1 VRSFGSTRANT
12 STKSTKGRGRG
23 LIGPRTFLEYRNFFY
38 LKASIGVLLVS
49 LILFAVDNPPGG
61 RSGSSWAGY
70 AIGTI
75 SAAIIFWLMWLGIRK
90 RDYKATGAPLKG
102 WVSAHV
108 YLGTLLLVLVPMH
121 SAFEFGTNIHT
132 LAYLL
137 MCIVIFSGILG
148 VIFYAVVPTSM
159 TRNRNNIT
167 LDAMLE
173 RIAEIDSEC
182 RGAAEGLPDYY
193 AQAVMISIDETRI
206 GGLLRSQLSG
216 TDSDCGTSKALR
228 RLRNSEIELDQDSKA
243 QERKLVELIARKELL
258 VRQIRRDVRYKA
270 LLDLWLIVHVPF
282 AFATC
287 AAMIVHIFVV
297 FWYH

>member
-1 VRSFGSTRANT
+1 M
-12 STKSTKGRGRG
+12 
-23 LIGPRTFLEYRNFFY
+23 IGPRTFLEYENYRY
-38 LKASIGVLLVS
+38 LKVS
-49 LILFAVDNPPGG
+49 LAVLFISVVTYAIDDPPGG
-61 RSGSSWAGY
+61 RSGSSWTGY
-70 AIGTI
+70 GLGTVA
-75 SAAIIFWLMWLGIRK
+75 AAIIFWLMWLGVRK

-108 YLGTLLLVLVPMH
+108 YLGTMLIFIVPLH
-121 SAFEFGTNIHT
+121 SAFEFGINIHT
-132 LAYLL
+132 LAYAF
-137 MCIVIFSGILG
+137 MCVVCFSGMLG
-148 VIFYAVVPTSM
+148 IAFYALVPTLM

-173 RIAEIDSEC
+173 RIAEIDMEC
-182 RGAAEGLPDYY
+182 RGAAEILPDYY

-287 AAMIVHIFVV
+287 AALIVHIFVV

>member
-1 VRSFGSTRANT
+1 V
-12 STKSTKGRGRG
+12 
-23 LIGPRTFLEYRNFFY
+23 IGPRTFLEYENYRY
-38 LKASIGVLLVS
+38 LKVS
-49 LILFAVDNPPGG
+49 LAVLFISVVTYAIDDPPGG
-61 RSGSSWAGY
+61 RNGSSWTGY
-70 AIGTI
+70 GLGTVA
-75 SAAIIFWLMWLGIRK
+75 AAIIFWLMWLGVRK

-108 YLGTLLLVLVPMH
+108 YLGTMLIFIVPLH
-121 SAFEFGTNIHT
+121 SAFEFGINIHT
-132 LAYLL
+132 LAYAF
-137 MCIVIFSGILG
+137 MCVVCFSGMLG
-148 VIFYAVVPTSM
+148 IAFYALVPTLM

-173 RIAEIDSEC
+173 RIAEIDMVC
-182 RGAAEGLPDYY
+182 RGAAEILPDYY

-287 AAMIVHIFVV
+287 AALIVHIFVV

>member
-1 VRSFGSTRANT
+1 
-12 STKSTKGRGRG
+12 
-23 LIGPRTFLEYRNFFY
+23 LIGPRTFLEYQNYRY
-38 LKASIGVLLVS
+38 LKVALGLLLASLVVYV
-49 LILFAVDNPPGG
+49 VDEPPGG
-61 RSGSSWAGY
+61 RSGSSWTGY
-70 AIGTI
+70 GLGTI
-75 SAAIIFWLMWLGIRK
+75 AAGIIFWLMWIGLRK

-108 YLGTLLLVLVPMH
+108 YLGTMLLFLVPLH
-121 SAFEFGTNIHT
+121 SAFEFGLNVHT
-132 LAYLL
+132 LAYGL
-137 MCIVIFSGILG
+137 MSVVVFSGILG
-148 VIFYAVVPTSM
+148 VGFYALVPTSM

-182 RGAAEGLPDYY
+182 RMAADGLPDYY
-193 AQAVMISIDETRI
+193 AQAVVSSIDETRI
-206 GGLLRSQLSG
+206 GGAFRSQLSG
-216 TDSDCGTSKALR
+216 NDPGCGTTRALKS
-228 RLRNSEIELDQDSKA
+228 LRTSEIDLDGDAKG

-258 VRQIRRDVRYKA
+258 LKQIRRDIRFKG

-287 AAMIVHIFVV
+287 AALIVHIFVV

>member
-1 VRSFGSTRANT
+1 M
-12 STKSTKGRGRG
+12 
-23 LIGPRTFLEYRNFFY
+23 IGPRTFLEYQNYRY
-38 LKASIGVLLVS
+38 LKVALGLLLASLVVYV
-49 LILFAVDNPPGG
+49 VDDPPGG
-61 RSGSSWAGY
+61 RSGSSWTGY
-70 AIGTI
+70 GLGTI
-75 SAAIIFWLMWLGIRK
+75 AAGIIFWLMWIGLRK

-108 YLGTLLLVLVPMH
+108 YLGTMLLFLVPLH
-121 SAFEFGTNIHT
+121 SGFEFGMNVHT
-132 LAYLL
+132 LAYGL
-137 MCIVIFSGILG
+137 MNVVVFSGILG
-148 VIFYAVVPTSM
+148 VGFYALVPTSM

-182 RGAAEGLPDYY
+182 RMAADGLPDYY
-193 AQAVMISIDETRI
+193 AQAVVTSIDETRI
-206 GGLLRSQLSG
+206 GGTFRSQLSG
-216 TDSDCGTSKALR
+216 NDLGCGTTRALKS
-228 RLRNSEIELDQDSKA
+228 LRTSEIDLDGEAKG

-258 VRQIRRDVRYKA
+258 LKQIRRDIRFQG

-287 AAMIVHIFVV
+287 AALIVHIFVV

>member
-1 VRSFGSTRANT
+1 M
-12 STKSTKGRGRG
+12 
-23 LIGPRTFLEYRNFFY
+23 IGPRTFLEYRNYLY
-38 LKASIGVLLVS
+38 LKVGIGVLLVS
-49 LILFAVDNPPGG
+49 LVLFALDNPPGG

-70 AIGTI
+70 AIGI
-75 SAAIIFWLMWLGIRK
+75 FSAATIFWLMWLGLRK

-108 YLGTLLLVLVPMH
+108 YLGTLLLFLVPLH
-121 SAFEFGTNIHT
+121 SAFEFGLNIHT
-132 LAYLL
+132 FAYAL
-137 MCIVIFSGILG
+137 MCVVVFSGIIG
-148 VIFYAVVPTSM
+148 VVFYSLVPTSM

-206 GGLLRSQLSG
+206 GGPALAQLAG
-216 TDSDCGTSKALR
+216 ADAECGTSRALR
-228 RLRNSEIELDQDSKA
+228 RLRNSEIELEEDGKA
-243 QERKLVELIARKELL
+243 RERKLVELIARKELL

-270 LLDLWLIVHVPF
+270 FLDLWLIVHVPF

-287 AAMIVHIFVV
+287 AATIVHVFVV